1 VVSYSMVSPLQV
13 SSGGGDDAFI
23 ALSKDFSVMTTF
35 QSVGLVDG
43 ERVPLVRTSVNSS
56 FTIVRMG

>member
-1 VVSYSMVSPLQV
+1 MRRKVKYSKSKIVT
-13 SSGGGDDAFI
+13 DDAFI

-43 ERVPLVRTSVNSS
+43 ERVPLVRTLVNSS
-56 FTIVRMG
+56 FTTVRTG